1 MANNDLRI
9 DDRGLVM
16 RPDPAP
22 LPAGP
27 ATVADVLRDALAANP
42 HAEALVGRSG
52 RYTFRELDAA
62 ADAAGA
68 ALQSLGIQAGD
79 RVAASLPNDTP
90 ILIAFLGAMRI
101 GAIWVGVNRQ
111 LTASEKTYMLT
122 DSGAKV
128 FITTAEMAGAAD
140 HWPCAVLTG
149 DWLALV
155 VEHRGRTPAR
165 PPINP
170 HAPAAISYTSG
181 TTGFPKGAVH
191 SQHNLLWQ
199 GVNILLNDPPPP
211 NERQGVTFPL
221 TLLNLVVL
229 CALQSWVVNVPL
241 VCVDRT
247 DALGLRDWIRD
258 EQITRIHFAPAMVFD
273 LVNHPEVDIA
283 DLKSLRRPE
292 CGGSATPPALREV
305 FQTTFGT
312 KLYTGYGLTEC
323 PGGAAREMPGQT
335 LFPGGSGTALAPVDI
350 VIVDENDN
358 PVGPGVVGEVCIGP
372 RKTGRWRDV
381 YTPFLGYW
389 NKPDATAK
397 ALRGG
402 VLHTDDLG
410 ELTKDGYLFIKD
422 RRKDLLI
429 RGGANVYPAEVER
442 VLATHPA
449 VAASAVLG
457 LPDERLGEIVAAV
470 VQLRLGH
477 EHSQGEV
484 ALAEHCGRDLARYK
498 VPTRW
503 AFIDEFARTPMGKIR
518 KGDLKELF
526 A

>member
-1 MANNDLRI
+1 MPADALQL
-9 DDRGLVM
+9 DAHGLVI

-27 ATVADVLRDALAANP
+27 ATVADVLRDALRDTP
-42 HAEALVGRSG
+42 DAEALVGRSG
-52 RYTFRELDAA
+52 RYTFRELDAL

-68 ALQSLGIQAGD
+68 ALQSLGIAPGD

-101 GAIWVGVNRQ
+101 GAIWVGINRQ

-128 FITTAEMAGAAD
+128 FITTAEMAAAAES
-140 HWPCAVLTG
+140 WPCHVLTG
-149 DWLALV
+149 DWLSLV
-155 VEHRGRTPAR
+155 DAHAGRTPER
-165 PPINP
+165 PTINP

-199 GVNILLNDPPPP
+199 GVNVLLHDPPPP

-229 CALQSWVVNVPL
+229 CALQSWIVNVPV

-258 EQITRIHFAPAMVFD
+258 ERITRIHFAPAMVFD
-273 LVNHPEVDIA
+273 LVNHSDVDIA
-283 DLKSLRRPE
+283 DLSSLRRPE

-312 KLYTGYGLTEC
+312 ELYTGYGLTEC
-323 PGGAAREMPGQT
+323 PGGASREMPGQT
-335 LFPGGSGTALAPVDI
+335 LYPGGSGTALEPVDI
-350 VIVDENDN
+350 TIVDEHDQ

-372 RKTGRWRDV
+372 RQQGLWRDV
-381 YTPFLGYW
+381 YTPFMGYW
-389 NKPDATAK
+389 NKPEATAK

-402 VLHTDDLG
+402 ILHTDDLG
-410 ELTKDGYLFIKD
+410 ELTEDGYLFIKD
-422 RRKDLLI
+422 RRKDLII

-457 LPDERLGEIVAAV
+457 LPDERLGEIVAVV
-470 VQLRLGH
+470 VQLRPGNDH
-477 EHSQGEV
+477 TTEQH
-484 ALAEHCGRDLARYK
+484 LAEHCGRDLARYK
-498 VPTRW
+498 VPSRW

-518 KGDLKELF
+518 KGDLKAFFE
-526 A
+526 